1 MIIVFTRV
9 LIATAIVFT
18 MPASSASWAQV
29 SSPPIGEATPRM
41 DPDMRA
47 VLEKLAEMGARPI
60 EQLTVEEARRQ
71 ASPAA
76 AAKALAATSGG
87 GDEPSV
93 ERRDITWQSPAGA
106 RPARVYMPRPQ
117 TLALTS
123 APPAIVYFH
132 GGGWVLGDIETYDGS
147 AAALAAATSAAVVS
161 FTYRK
166 APEHPLPAAY
176 EDAVAAYRWTL
187 DNAAALGIDAQR
199 LALAGESA
207 GGNLAAH
214 VALRLR
220 DDGQPALRHLALIYP
235 VAGPETNLLSYA
247 VHADAKPVGR
257 AAMEW
262 FLDKATGGER
272 SRVLNLLKS
281 DVAGLPATTIVNA
294 QIDPLLSDGQ
304 ELAGMMRRAGVD
316 VRQRTYDGVTH
327 EFFGMTGVV
336 GDAKIAQT
344 FLASRLR
351 DSLQP
356 SPSAPVRR

>member
-1 MIIVFTRV
+1 MIFAFTRV
-9 LIATAIVFT
+9 LFATAIVFT
-18 MPASSASWAQV
+18 ISTSWAQV
-29 SSPPIGEATPRM
+29 SSPPGDATPRM

-47 VLEKLAEMGARPI
+47 VLDKLAEMGARPI
-60 EQLTVEEARRQ
+60 EQLAVQEARRQ

-76 AAKALAATSGG
+76 AAKAVAASGA

-93 ERRDITWQSPAGA
+93 ERRDITWPSPAGA
-106 RPARVYMPRPQ
+106 LPARVYMPRPQ
-117 TLALTS
+117 ALALTS
-123 APPAIVYFH
+123 AAPAIVYFH
-132 GGGWVLGDIETYDGS
+132 GGGWVLGDIDTYDGS
-147 AAALAAATSAAVVS
+147 AAALAAATSAIVVS

-187 DNAAALGIDAQR
+187 DNAASMGIDAER

-220 DDGQPALRHLALIYP
+220 DDAQPAPRHLALIYP
-235 VAGPETNLLSYA
+235 VAGPETNLPSYT
-247 VHADAKPVGR
+247 VHADAKPLSR

-262 FLDKATGGER
+262 FLDKATSGER
-272 SRVLNLLKS
+272 SRALNLLKS
-281 DVAGLPATTIVNA
+281 ELAGLPATTIVNA
-294 QIDPLLSDGQ
+294 EIDPLLSDGQ
-304 ELAGMMRRAGVD
+304 ELAGVMRRAGID

-356 SPSAPVRR
+356 SQSAPVRR